1 MADQEMRD
9 LEPRE
14 PPGAPSPWDRPASK
28 SNTSSSSSSI
38 SLKGEFRRRSNS
50 ATAQP
55 RVIEDVW
62 TGRAPSPV
70 LLSEI
75 EFREES
81 LVDYYF
87 EVCFVP
93 QFKPKVLPGTE
104 IPSNESVRALI
115 NTNMALR
122 HAVCALA
129 ALTFPSNPAPPTKE
143 ILAHLGMALSFLR
156 RAIVARTFDEGL
168 LLAII
173 ELVDF
178 ERSSGNFSNWRVHF
192 DAAIS
197 VLVELP
203 FLQNDMLAF
212 TALQLF
218 FVRRLSFSDIIVA
231 TALCRP
237 PVMFL
242 RHIHNLNMGLGV
254 HNLVGCSDR
263 TLAVINQGAELD
275 AWKAQKRS
283 MGELSIG
290 DLYKKGTRI
299 LMQLW
304 DGGGMAEGIGP
315 IITEIYRCSTV
326 IYLNVVMSGAF
337 SGINEVKKA
346 IPYLVE
352 SVKLLLPHTDALR
365 LLCWPILVG
374 GTLAVHSTH
383 RQVLKE
389 ACVRMDGLGDF
400 HQVLIILE
408 RAWSERDARVDVETH
423 WRSIMDEFG
432 WTFLFN

>member
-1 MADQEMRD
+1 
-9 LEPRE
+9 
-14 PPGAPSPWDRPASK
+14 
-28 SNTSSSSSSI
+28 
-38 SLKGEFRRRSNS
+38 
-50 ATAQP
+50 
-55 RVIEDVW
+55 
-62 TGRAPSPV
+62 
-70 LLSEI
+70 
-75 EFREES
+75 
-81 LVDYYF
+81 
-87 EVCFVP
+87 
-93 QFKPKVLPGTE
+93 
-104 IPSNESVRALI
+104 
-115 NTNMALR
+115 
-122 HAVCALA
+122 
-129 ALTFPSNPAPPTKE
+129 
-143 ILAHLGMALSFLR
+143 
-156 RAIVARTFDEGL
+156 
-168 LLAII
+168 
-173 ELVDF
+173 
-178 ERSSGNFSNWRVHF
+178 
-192 DAAIS
+192 

-203 FLQNDMLAF
+203 FLQNDLLAF

-326 IYLNVVMSGAF
+326 IYLNVVMSGNILQNTITYSGAF

-374 GTLAVHSTH
+374 TAPP
-383 RQVLKE
+383 
-389 ACVRMDGLGDF
+389 
-400 HQVLIILE
+400 
-408 RAWSERDARVDVETH
+408 
-423 WRSIMDEFG
+423 
-432 WTFLFN
+432 